1 MKFTDI
7 KNKVKDLWEYD
18 GEFIWT
24 SNEFKWS
31 RVSSRNSNLKTKN
44 SYFLEFYNDSND
56 NFFRISDS
64 DGNIVQGRKVVEI
77 RQGDKVEII
86 ALNNLDLNYYFGK
99 VFYIGND
106 FVQLDI
112 SSSCES
118 GAVFIKLKDIRDVE
132 VCNDG
137 EFKLRP
143 ILAEPPEEE
152 R

>member
-1 MKFTDI
+1 MGVTSVTSLTLPIQINIKLWRKIMKFTDI

-64 DGNIVQGRKVVEI
+64 DGNIVGFIDGNELRKI
-77 RQGDKVEII
+77 
-86 ALNNLDLNYYFGK
+86 
-99 VFYIGND
+99 
-106 FVQLDI
+106 QL
-112 SSSCES
+112 
-118 GAVFIKLKDIRDVE
+118 
-132 VCNDG
+132 
-137 EFKLRP
+137 
-143 ILAEPPEEE
+143 EE
-152 R
+152 RFCNFIFDGGSFMFSVYDPI

>member
-64 DGNIVQGRKVVEI
+64 DGNIVGFIDGNELRKI
-77 RQGDKVEII
+77 
-86 ALNNLDLNYYFGK
+86 
-99 VFYIGND
+99 
-106 FVQLDI
+106 QL
-112 SSSCES
+112 
-118 GAVFIKLKDIRDVE
+118 
-132 VCNDG
+132 
-137 EFKLRP
+137 
-143 ILAEPPEEE
+143 EE
-152 R
+152 RFCNFIFDDGGSFMFSVYNPI

>member
-31 RVSSRNSNLKTKN
+31 SVSSRNSNLKTKN

-64 DGNIVQGRKVVEI
+64 DGNIVGFIDGNELRKI
-77 RQGDKVEII
+77 
-86 ALNNLDLNYYFGK
+86 
-99 VFYIGND
+99 
-106 FVQLDI
+106 QL
-112 SSSCES
+112 
-118 GAVFIKLKDIRDVE
+118 
-132 VCNDG
+132 
-137 EFKLRP
+137 
-143 ILAEPPEEE
+143 EE
-152 R
+152 RFCNFIFDGGSFMFSVYDPI